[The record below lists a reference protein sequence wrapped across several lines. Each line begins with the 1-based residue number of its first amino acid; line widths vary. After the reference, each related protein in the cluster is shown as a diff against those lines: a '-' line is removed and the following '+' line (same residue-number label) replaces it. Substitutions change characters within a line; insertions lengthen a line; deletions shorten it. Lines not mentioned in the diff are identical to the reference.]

1 MVEQEFANVIVSIF
15 QDLSICNKIAVW
27 IDKVTVEFLGQ
38 AEDAR
43 VRLLQK
49 TPNIQQAVVFSA
61 TKLS

>member
-43 VRLLQK
+43 VQLLQK
-49 TPNIQQAVVFSA
+49 TPNIQQAVVFYA